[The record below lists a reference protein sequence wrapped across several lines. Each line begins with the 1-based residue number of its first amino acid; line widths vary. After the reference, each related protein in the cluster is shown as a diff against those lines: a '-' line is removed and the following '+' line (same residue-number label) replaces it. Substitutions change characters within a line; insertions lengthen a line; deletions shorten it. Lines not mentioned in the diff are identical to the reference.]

1 MIKFIEL
8 TRWKTH
14 EYTRIEFSKGTNL
27 IVGRMGAGKSSIMDA
42 ISYALF
48 GTFPALQ
55 KGRLTTKDIVRKG
68 TEKGLAAVVKLG
80 FSSGEGEYIVTRE
93 LAGSHSSAKLEKNGR
108 YMQSQPVKVTEEIEN
123 IIKVDY
129 ESFARV
135 VYSEQNGL
143 EYFLG
148 LRSAERKRQLD
159 SMLGLDRFA
168 AARDNASTLANRIE
182 GEAKSLESAFKGLD
196 IQGIED
202 EIASYKGRMGQELQS
217 LEEKRA
223 LEKTVAGELAKISAK
238 LAGMKEQHARR
249 VNLEK
254 EIVRISSRNE
264 ALEKELAQISIGKDV
279 DADSIDRNIFD
290 LKAMEKDISSKANS
304 TEEEYRRVRESISS
318 LQERRRRIESEIVV
332 RKQRMEEIEKLRK
345 EHPIETLEGLEAEI
359 KALEAKAAEDKV
371 KTSEIRAWIEDLKR
385 YDSVCP
391 VCERE
396 LEGPVREH
404 LLEAKKILLGQF
416 EEESRRVKETL
427 DSKRLDVEIQKKK
440 KSRLESL
447 IALLESVSDPAGENS
462 AVTSRIASLEKGRLE
477 TEKLIKEIKEREDGV
492 RKEIASLEKLR
503 ESISRRERYWKEIN
517 TAKALIGQ
525 KSEEMESIKVSEA
538 DIKEL
543 GSREMELSS
552 EKARLGEAILSIER
566 LTSQIDSEIKAREA
580 HIRKAK
586 EIGRRLEYMKELSSN
601 VIRFRESIEETQ
613 SSMRA
618 QLISAINHAMGEVWP
633 SLYPYNDYPGIRLD
647 AENEDYVLMLN
658 SINGGEEAWLPVES
672 IASGG
677 ERSTACLA
685 MRIAFALVLVPNLK
699 WLILDEPTHNI
710 DAAGIES
717 FIGMFGTELPKIVD
731 QIFIVTH
738 DEKLKEAGGSSV
750 ISLERDKASGGST
763 KVVL

>member
-14 EYTRIEFSKGTNL
+14 EHTRIEFSKGTNL

-55 KGRLTTKDIVRKG
+55 KGRLATKDIIRKG
-68 TEKGLAAVVKLG
+68 AGKGSAAIVKLG
-80 FSSGEGEYIVTRE
+80 FSSGDDEYVVTRE
-93 LAGSHSSAKLEKNGR
+93 ISGSHSSAKLEKNGK

-148 LRSAERKRQLD
+148 LRAAERKRQLD

-168 AARDNASTLANRIE
+168 AARDNAGTLASRIE
-182 GEAKSLESAFKGLD
+182 GEAESLESALRGLD
-196 IQGIED
+196 IQGMEN
-202 EIASYKGRMGQELQS
+202 EIASYRSRRGQELGS

-223 LEKTVAGELAKISAK
+223 LEKAIAGELAGVSAK
-238 LAGMKEQHARR
+238 LSGMKEQYSKR
-249 VNLEK
+249 VGLEK

-264 ALEKELAQISIGKDV
+264 ALEKELAQINIGVDV
-279 DADSIDRNIFD
+279 DAGSLEKRISE
-290 LKAMEKDISSKANS
+290 LKAKEKDILGRANS
-304 TEEEYRRVRESISS
+304 AEEEYRRVRENIFS
-318 LQERRRRIESEIVV
+318 LQERKRRMESEIAV
-332 RKQRMEEIEKLRK
+332 RKQRAEELEKLRN
-345 EHPIETLEGLEAEI
+345 ERPAGALEKDEAEVKDLEARTAGNMVRI
-359 KALEAKAAEDKV
+359 A
-371 KTSEIRAWIEDLKR
+371 EIRTWIEDLKR
-385 YDSVCP
+385 HDSVCP

-396 LEGPVREH
+396 LGGPLRER
-404 LLEAKKILLGQF
+404 LLEAKKILLGQI
-416 EEESRRVKETL
+416 ENENRAIKDALEGK
-427 DSKRLDVEIQKKK
+427 KQDVETQKKRK
-440 KSRLESL
+440 NRLESL
-447 IALLESVSDPAGENS
+447 TALLESTSDPAVEIG
-462 AVTSRIASLEKGRLE
+462 AVANKIVSLEKNRLE
-477 TEKLIKEIKEREDGV
+477 TENMMKRMKDEEEIIRSD
-492 RKEIASLEKLR
+492 IASSEKLR
-503 ESISRRERYWKEIN
+503 ESIARRERYRKEIAA
-517 TAKALIGQ
+517 AKALALL
-525 KSEEMESIKVSEA
+525 KNKEMESIMVSEA
-538 DIKEL
+538 DIRDL
-543 GSREMELSS
+543 GTRETELSS
-552 EKARLGEAILSIER
+552 EKARLGESILAIER
-566 LTSQIDSEIKAREA
+566 LISQIDSDIRVREA
-580 HIRKAK
+580 HVRKARDV
-586 EIGRRLEYMKELSSN
+586 ERRLNYMREVSSN

-618 QLISAINHAMGEVWP
+618 QLINAINHAMEEVWP
-633 SLYPYNDYPGIRLD
+633 SIYPYNDYPGIRLD

-658 SINGGEEAWLPVES
+658 SVNGGEEAWLPVDS

-750 ISLERDKASGGST
+750 ISLERDKAAGGST
-763 KVVL
+763 SVVL